1 MFMPSS
7 GKRRIALVLTFLMG
21 TAGLSGLSFS
31 GARAQSPDELQD
43 RLERLETDIQT
54 LNRAVYSQ
62 GGSGGGGG
70 GGYSGDGGGSPEAA
84 NAEVRIQQLET
95 EIRGLTG
102 QIEQQSFEIRQLK
115 EQLEKVTGDM
125 ELRLQDLESGRSAAP
140 AATNNPPQPSYI
152 TNRSSA
158 QAPQTGEVPLEQ
170 LPEENVIL
178 DTRKPPYVAQDA
190 TSSGGDSNLGTISQD
205 GYPSSGGGADQA
217 AAAYENA
224 FAMLKGGNF
233 DAAEK
238 EFGKFLEQYPNHV
251 LSSNAKYWY
260 GETFY
265 VRGEFEK
272 AARIFAESYQ
282 LAPRGA
288 KAHDNLLK
296 LGMSLAGMGN
306 KKDACVALR
315 QLEKETQGAA
325 TPVLR
330 RGQQEMQRIG
340 C

>member
-1 MFMPSS
+1 MFMPNS
-7 GKRRIALVLTFLMG
+7 GKRHLALVLTFLLG
-21 TAGLSGLSFS
+21 TAGFSGLSFS
-31 GARAQSPDELQD
+31 GANAQSPDELQD
-43 RLERLETDIQT
+43 KLERLETEVQT
-54 LNRAVYSQ
+54 LGRAVYSQ
-62 GGSGGGGG
+62 GGAGGG

-125 ELRLQDLESGRSAAP
+125 QLRIQDLESGRGAAP
-140 AATNNPPQPSYI
+140 AAMSNPPQPSYT
-152 TNRSSA
+152 TNPSPVPSS
-158 QAPQTGEVPLEQ
+158 QAGEVPLEQ
-170 LPEENVIL
+170 LPDENVIL
-178 DTRKPPYVAQDA
+178 DTRKVPYTTQSA
-190 TSSGGDSNLGTISQD
+190 TGTSGGDSNLGTISQD

-224 FAMLKGGNF
+224 FALLKGGNF

-306 KKDACVALR
+306 KKDACVALK